1 MSSRKEETVELQ
13 AVGFQAIL
21 HLNKKFTFTVVK
33 RLELFFCN
41 FEELRNMTKISLHF
55 CSLSWLII

>member
-1 MSSRKEETVELQ
+1 MNFKPSVFRPFYTQ
-13 AVGFQAIL
+13 
-21 HLNKKFTFTVVK
+21 NKKFTFTVVK